1 MRIKNLNTISP
12 VSETIEFDTD
22 DELDDSSK
30 TSLVTEESI
39 ERRQIHIIDEI
50 TKGSFEQI
58 KNLYDELVE
67 TNQELPIH
75 FIIGSPGGEASS
87 MLGIMN
93 LILLSKT
100 PCFTYLLSE
109 TCSAGAWV
117 YLCGHKRF
125 APRTNLVS
133 FMLHPLAWGME
144 SEALGT
150 HSSYNKYLEN
160 LSNKLITFTARQTKI
175 PIRKLK
181 KLATSETQF
190 FIGEELFEQGIAT
203 DELTTSS
210 FWLPSIS
217 KEKNNTK
224 GTEDSPQ
231 TLLG

>member
-1 MRIKNLNTISP
+1 MKAISLKSIAP

-22 DELDDSSK
+22 DELDEVSK
-30 TSLVTEESI
+30 TSLVTDESI
-39 ERRQIHIIDEI
+39 SRRQIHIIDEI
-50 TKGSFEQI
+50 TKSSFEQV

-67 TNQELPIH
+67 NNQEKPIH
-75 FIIGSPGGEASS
+75 FVIGSPGGEASS

-93 LILLSKT
+93 LILISKT
-100 PCFTYLLSE
+100 PCYTYLLSE

-125 APRTNLVS
+125 APKTNLVS
-133 FMLHPLAWGME
+133 FMLHPLAWGMD

-150 HSSYNKYLEN
+150 HNAYNKYLEN
-160 LSNKLITFTARQTKI
+160 LSNKLIAFTVKQTLI

-210 FWLPSIS
+210 FWLDTIKKPTVSPKLS
-217 KEKNNTK
+217 
-224 GTEDSPQ
+224 EDCPQ
-231 TLLG
+231 TLLD